1 MLLSIDWLK
10 EDYGIDLPP
19 QLLAERLTMAGLE
32 VDSMTTAAPPFS
44 GVVVAQ
50 VLTLNPHP
58 DADKLRVATVNSGTG
73 EALQIVCGAPN
84 VAVGVKVPLATIGA
98 VLPGDLRIKKS
109 KLRGVESFGM
119 LCSARELGLSDE
131 HAGLL
136 ILPEDAPVGADI
148 REYLRLNDTIIDID
162 LTPNR
167 ADCFSIRGLAREIA
181 QLCRNELGAAYRLP
195 PLDNAAVAVSDHVA
209 APNIENR
216 APQDCPRYLARTIRG
231 IDIGRAT
238 PPHIAERLRRA
249 GIRTHDPVVDITNY
263 VMLSLG
269 TPLHAFDADKV
280 QGGIVIRPATAGE
293 TLRLLNDSEA
303 TLVGDEL
310 LIADSAKALAI
321 AGVMGGADS
330 ACSEA
335 TQNIILEAAWFNPPR
350 IAGKARRFG
359 LSSDSAQRFER
370 GVDYTLQETA
380 IELAAR
386 LIVGICGGA
395 AGAIGASISAGDLPQ
410 RTAIALPRDAIAQ
423 RIGRDYDEATV
434 SSILEG
440 LGGEVQF
447 ASDLW
452 TVTPPAWRFDLTIA
466 ADLIEEIARI
476 DGYAHIPDRLPA
488 VQYQQGA
495 GEGGALRYYGDM
507 LVAQGFQ
514 EAVTYGF
521 IDRDSHQAFFP
532 DATTIKLQNPIS
544 ANLAEMRL
552 SLLPGLVN
560 AVIYNRNRQQQDVRL
575 FEIGRV
581 FLPQAGK
588 ATADCAQPTR
598 LAGVMSGLAA
608 PEQWATE
615 ARKIDFFDAKAVVEN
630 LLLQVAGVNYRPS
643 SQPYLHPGKSA
654 DIYDDSGQYLGCVG
668 ALHPQLL
675 QTLDSR
681 GGEIYIFELNDLARL
696 PAARLPHYCNIGKF
710 PTVRRDLAL
719 VVGKNI
725 AAADLLNAIREQVG
739 DLLADTW
746 CFDRYQ
752 GASMGD
758 QQSLAVAIL
767 LQDSEKTLQ
776 DEEVAS
782 IIESIVKHLKNTFN
796 AELR

>member
-1 MLLSIDWLK
+1 MLLSTDWLK

-136 ILPEDAPVGADI
+136 ILPEDTPVGADI

-181 QLCRNELGAAYRLP
+181 QLCRDELGTDYRLP
-195 PLDNAAVAVSDHVA
+195 PLETADVAVTSDA
-209 APNIENR
+209 TLAIENH

-263 VMLSLG
+263 VKLTLG
-269 TPLHAFDADKV
+269 TPLHPFDADKV

-303 TLVGDEL
+303 TLAGDEL
-310 LIADSAKALAI
+310 LIADSEKALAI

-330 ACSEA
+330 ACSKA
-335 TQNIILEAAWFNPPR
+335 TQNIILEAAWFNLPR

-380 IELAAR
+380 IELATR
-386 LIVGICGGA
+386 LIVEICGGA

-410 RTAIALPRDAIAQ
+410 RTAIALPCAAIAQ
-423 RIGRDYDEATV
+423 RIGRAYDEATV
-434 SSILEG
+434 SRILEG
-440 LGGEVQF
+440 LGGEVHF
-447 ASDLW
+447 ANGLW
-452 TVTPPAWRFDLTIA
+452 TVTPPAWRFDLTID

-488 VQYQQGA
+488 VQYQHGA
-495 GEGGALRYYGDM
+495 GEGGVLRYYGDM
-507 LVAQGFQ
+507 LAAQGFQ

-532 DATTIKLQNPIS
+532 DAATINLQNPIS
-544 ANLAEMRL
+544 TNLAEMRL

-588 ATADCAQPTR
+588 ATADCAQLTH

-608 PEQWATE
+608 PEQWAAE

-681 GGEIYIFELNDLARL
+681 GGEIYIFELNDLTRL
-696 PAARLPHYCNIGKF
+696 PAAHLPHYRNIGKF

-719 VVGKNI
+719 VVGKDI
-725 AAADLLNAIREQVG
+725 AAADLRNTIREQVG
-739 DLLADTW
+739 ELLADTW

-767 LQDSEKTLQ
+767 LQDPEKTLQ

>member
-1 MLLSIDWLK
+1 MLLSTDWLK

-136 ILPEDAPVGADI
+136 ILPEDTPVGADI

-181 QLCRNELGAAYRLP
+181 QLCRDELGTDYRLP
-195 PLDNAAVAVSDHVA
+195 PLETADVAITSDA
-209 APNIENR
+209 TLAIENH

-263 VMLSLG
+263 VMLTLG

-303 TLVGDEL
+303 TLAGDEL
-310 LIADSAKALAI
+310 LIADSEKALAI

-330 ACSEA
+330 ACSKA
-335 TQNIILEAAWFNPPR
+335 TQNIILEAAWFNLPR

-380 IELAAR
+380 IELATR
-386 LIVGICGGA
+386 LIVEICGGA

-410 RTAIALPRDAIAQ
+410 RTAIALPCAAIAQ
-423 RIGRDYDEATV
+423 RIGRAYDEATV
-434 SSILEG
+434 SRILEG
-440 LGGEVQF
+440 LGGEVHF
-447 ASDLW
+447 ANGLW
-452 TVTPPAWRFDLTIA
+452 TVTPPAWRFDLTID

-488 VQYQQGA
+488 VQYQHGA

-532 DATTIKLQNPIS
+532 DAATINLQNPIS

-588 ATADCAQPTR
+588 ATADWAQPTR

-608 PEQWATE
+608 PEQWAAE

-630 LLLQVAGVNYRPS
+630 LLSQVAGVNYRPS
-643 SQPYLHPGKSA
+643 AQPYLHPGKSA

-739 DLLADTW
+739 ELLADTW

-767 LQDSEKTLQ
+767 LQDPEKTLQ

>member
-1 MLLSIDWLK
+1 MLLSTDWLK
-10 EDYGIDLPP
+10 EAYGIALPP
-19 QLLAERLTMAGLE
+19 ELLAERLTMAGLE
-32 VDSMTTAAPPFS
+32 VDSMERAAPEFS

-58 DADKLRVATVNSGTG
+58 DADKLRVASVDSGHG
-73 EALQIVCGAPN
+73 EPLQVVCGAPN

-148 REYLRLNDTIIDID
+148 RDYLRLNDAIIDID

-167 ADCFSIRGLAREIA
+167 ADCFSMLGLAREIA
-181 QLCRNELGAAYRLP
+181 QLCRAELGADYRLP
-195 PLDNAAVAVSDHVA
+195 PLETAGVAISSDA
-209 APNIENR
+209 TLTIENR
-216 APQDCPRYLARTIRG
+216 APQDCPRYLGRIIRG

-263 VMLSLG
+263 VMLTLG

-303 TLVGDEL
+303 TLAGDEL
-310 LIADSAKALAI
+310 LIADSEKALAI

-330 ACSEA
+330 ACSKA
-335 TQNIILEAAWFNPPR
+335 TQNIVLEAAWFNPPR

-370 GVDYTLQETA
+370 GVDCTLQETA
-380 IELAAR
+380 IELATR
-386 LIVGICGGA
+386 LIVEICGGA

-410 RTAIALPRDAIAQ
+410 RTAIALPCAAIAQ
-423 RIGRDYDEATV
+423 HIGRAYDEATV
-434 SSILEG
+434 SRILEG

-447 ASDLW
+447 ANDLW

-488 VQYQQGA
+488 VQYQHGA

-532 DATTIKLQNPIS
+532 DAATINLQNPIS
-544 ANLAEMRL
+544 TNLAEMRL
-552 SLLPGLVN
+552 SLLPWLVN

-588 ATADCAQPTR
+588 ATADCAQLTH

-608 PEQWATE
+608 PEQWAAE

-668 ALHPQLL
+668 ALHPQL
-675 QTLDSR
+675 
-681 GGEIYIFELNDLARL
+681 
-696 PAARLPHYCNIGKF
+696 
-710 PTVRRDLAL
+710 
-719 VVGKNI
+719 
-725 AAADLLNAIREQVG
+725 
-739 DLLADTW
+739 
-746 CFDRYQ
+746 
-752 GASMGD
+752 
-758 QQSLAVAIL
+758 
-767 LQDSEKTLQ
+767 
-776 DEEVAS
+776 
-782 IIESIVKHLKNTFN
+782 
-796 AELR
+796 

>member
-1 MLLSIDWLK
+1 
-10 EDYGIDLPP
+10 
-19 QLLAERLTMAGLE
+19 
-32 VDSMTTAAPPFS
+32 
-44 GVVVAQ
+44 VVVAQ

-136 ILPEDAPVGADI
+136 ILPEDTPVGADI

-181 QLCRNELGAAYRLP
+181 QLCRDELGTDYRLP
-195 PLDNAAVAVSDHVA
+195 PLETADVAITSDA
-209 APNIENR
+209 TLAIENH

-263 VMLSLG
+263 VMLTLG

-303 TLVGDEL
+303 TLAGDEL
-310 LIADSAKALAI
+310 LIADSEKALAI

-330 ACSEA
+330 ACSKA
-335 TQNIILEAAWFNPPR
+335 TQNIVLEAAWFNPPR

-370 GVDYTLQETA
+370 GVDYTQQEAA
-380 IELAAR
+380 INLAAR
-386 LIVGICGGA
+386 LITAICGGEV
-395 AGAIGASISAGDLPQ
+395 GAIAASISATDLPQ
-410 RTAIALPRDAIAQ
+410 RSAITLRRAAIAQ
-423 RIGRDYDEATV
+423 RVGREYDDATV
-434 SSILEG
+434 TRILEG
-440 LGGEVQF
+440 LGGDVQY
-447 ASDLW
+447 SDGVW
-452 TVTPPAWRFDLTIA
+452 TVVPPSWRFDLAIP

-476 DGYAHIPDRLPA
+476 DGYAHVPDRLPA
-488 VQYQQGA
+488 VEYQHGA
-495 GEGGALRYYGDM
+495 GEKRALRYYGDV

-514 EAVTYGF
+514 EAVTYSF
-521 IDRDSHQAFFP
+521 IDRASHQAFFP
-532 DATTIKLQNPIS
+532 DAATINLQNPIS

-581 FLPQAGK
+581 FLPQDGK
-588 ATADCAQPTR
+588 TTADCAQPTR

-615 ARKIDFFDAKAVVEN
+615 ARKIDFFDAKAVVET
-630 LLLQVAGVNYRPS
+630 LLLQMPDISYRS
-643 SQPYLHPGKSA
+643 SQQPYLHPGRSA
-654 DIYDDSGQYLGCVG
+654 DIYDGDGRYLGCVG

-681 GGEIYIFELNDLARL
+681 GGEIYVFELNDLARL
-696 PAARLPHYCNIGKF
+696 PAAHLPHYCNIGKF

-725 AAADLLNAIREQVG
+725 AAADLMNVIREQVG

>member
-1 MLLSIDWLK
+1 MLLSTDWLK

-58 DADKLRVATVNSGTG
+58 DAGKLRVATVNSGTG

-136 ILPEDAPVGADI
+136 ILPEDTPVGADI

-181 QLCRNELGAAYRLP
+181 QLCRDELGTDYRLP
-195 PLDNAAVAVSDHVA
+195 PLETADVAITSDA
-209 APNIENR
+209 TLAIENH

-263 VMLSLG
+263 VMLTLG

-303 TLVGDEL
+303 TLAGDEL
-310 LIADSAKALAI
+310 LIADSEKALAI

-330 ACSEA
+330 ACSKA

-380 IELAAR
+380 IELATR
-386 LIVGICGGA
+386 LIVEICGGA

-410 RTAIALPRDAIAQ
+410 RTAIALPCAAIAQ
-423 RIGRDYDEATV
+423 RIGRAYDEATV
-434 SSILEG
+434 SRILEG
-440 LGGEVQF
+440 LGGEVHF
-447 ASDLW
+447 ANGLW
-452 TVTPPAWRFDLTIA
+452 TVTPPAWRFDLTID

-488 VQYQQGA
+488 VQYQHGA
-495 GEGGALRYYGDM
+495 GEGGVLRYYGDM
-507 LVAQGFQ
+507 LAAQGFQ

-532 DATTIKLQNPIS
+532 DAATINLQNPIS

-752 GASMGD
+752 EASMGD

>member
-10 EDYGIDLPP
+10 EDSGIDLPP

-136 ILPEDAPVGADI
+136 ILPEDTPVGADI

-181 QLCRNELGAAYRLP
+181 QLCRDELGTDYRLP
-195 PLDNAAVAVSDHVA
+195 PLETADVAITSDA
-209 APNIENR
+209 TLAIENH

-263 VMLSLG
+263 VMLTLG

-303 TLVGDEL
+303 TLAGDEL
-310 LIADSAKALAI
+310 LIADSEKALAI

-330 ACSEA
+330 ACSKA
-335 TQNIILEAAWFNPPR
+335 AQNIILEAAWFNPPR

-380 IELAAR
+380 IELATR
-386 LIVGICGGA
+386 LIVEICGGA

-410 RTAIALPRDAIAQ
+410 RTAIALPCAAIAQ
-423 RIGRDYDEATV
+423 RIGRAYDEATV
-434 SSILEG
+434 SRILEG
-440 LGGEVQF
+440 LGGEVHF
-447 ASDLW
+447 ANGLW
-452 TVTPPAWRFDLTIA
+452 TVTPPAWRFDLTID

-488 VQYQQGA
+488 VQYQHGA
-495 GEGGALRYYGDM
+495 GEGGVLRYYGDM
-507 LVAQGFQ
+507 LAAQGFQ

-532 DATTIKLQNPIS
+532 DAATINLQNPIS
-544 ANLAEMRL
+544 TNLAEMRL

-588 ATADCAQPTR
+588 ATADCAQLTH

-608 PEQWATE
+608 PEQWAAE

-681 GGEIYIFELNDLARL
+681 GGEIYIFELNDLTRL
-696 PAARLPHYCNIGKF
+696 PAAHLPHYRNIGKF

-719 VVGKNI
+719 VVGKDI
-725 AAADLLNAIREQVG
+725 AAADLLNTIREQVG
-739 DLLADTW
+739 ELLADTW

-767 LQDSEKTLQ
+767 LQDPEKTLQ

>member
-1 MLLSIDWLK
+1 MLLSTDWLK

-136 ILPEDAPVGADI
+136 ILPEDTPVGADI

-181 QLCRNELGAAYRLP
+181 QLCRDELGTDYRLP
-195 PLDNAAVAVSDHVA
+195 PLETADVAVTSDA
-209 APNIENR
+209 TLAIENH

-263 VMLSLG
+263 VMLTLG

-303 TLVGDEL
+303 TLAGDEL
-310 LIADSAKALAI
+310 LIADSEKALAI

-330 ACSEA
+330 ACSKA
-335 TQNIILEAAWFNPPR
+335 TQNIILEAAWFNLPR

-380 IELAAR
+380 IELATR
-386 LIVGICGGA
+386 LIVEICGGA

-410 RTAIALPRDAIAQ
+410 RTAIALPCAAIAQ
-423 RIGRDYDEATV
+423 RIGRAYDEATV
-434 SSILEG
+434 SRILEG
-440 LGGEVQF
+440 LGGEVHF
-447 ASDLW
+447 ANGLW
-452 TVTPPAWRFDLTIA
+452 TVTPPAWRFDLTID

-488 VQYQQGA
+488 VQYQHGA
-495 GEGGALRYYGDM
+495 GEGGVLRYYGDM
-507 LVAQGFQ
+507 LAAQGFQ

-532 DATTIKLQNPIS
+532 DAATINLQNPIS
-544 ANLAEMRL
+544 TNLAEMRL

-588 ATADCAQPTR
+588 ATADCAQLTH

-608 PEQWATE
+608 PEQWAAE
-615 ARKIDFFDAKAVVEN
+615 ARKIDFFDAKAVVET

-681 GGEIYIFELNDLARL
+681 GGEIYIFELNDLTRL
-696 PAARLPHYCNIGKF
+696 PAAHLPHYRNIGKF

-719 VVGKNI
+719 VVGKDI
-725 AAADLLNAIREQVG
+725 AAADLLNTIREQVG
-739 DLLADTW
+739 ELLADTW

-767 LQDSEKTLQ
+767 LQDPEKTLQ